1 MHSTGWFFGT
11 DAAWSF
17 RSIWYGRPC
26 HSAALLQ
33 DNLRHHWHC
42 ASLDNFL
49 PPWEKAV
56 CQLQRIQINS
66 VIVTVWSCTRIGS
79 WTDPLPSVQIYS
91 RLIDGTEQHSHGS
104 VDNTQIYGS
113 CAAPALQQRIL
124 TCVVSMLEWMQSNRL
139 QLNATKTEQLR
150 CTPPW
155 QQEYL
160 PNIPLLVGSDM
171 VQTVRC
177 VRNLGIYIES
187 DLSTRSHVSK
197 AVSNCFAALCRLW
210 SIHRLVTQ
218 PILLSLVMLLIM
230 TWLDYG
236 SVTLAGLP
244 GDPVDCLQSMLNAAA
259 RLVCCAQK
267 YDHVTHLLWDL
278 HWLRFWKKYNFDWPL
293 FFCCHSKMAPHTSS
307 AIFNGLI

>member
-33 DNLRHHWHC
+33 DNLWHHWHC

-79 WTDPLPSVQIYS
+79 WTDPVPSVQIYS

-139 QLNATKTEQLR
+139 QLNATKTKQLWCALPR
-150 CTPPW
+150 

-160 PNIPLLVGSDM
+160 PNTSPHWLWHG
-171 VQTVRC
+171 TAGEVRA
-177 VRNLGIYIES
+177 ES
-187 DLSTRSHVSK
+187 GD
-197 AVSNCFAALCRLW
+197 
-210 SIHRLVTQ
+210 IHRER
-218 PILLSLVMLLIM
+218 PIHEKSCLKGCLKLLRRPLP
-230 TWLDYG
+230 
-236 SVTLAGLP
+236 TL
-244 GDPVDCLQSMLNAAA
+244 
-259 RLVCCAQK
+259 K
-267 YDHVTHLLWDL
+267 Y
-278 HWLRFWKKYNFDWPL
+278 P
-293 FFCCHSKMAPHTSS
+293 
-307 AIFNGLI
+307 